1 MSRDSTVSRHQFI
14 DIKNDGD
21 LKLTTEIIINE
32 SLQLFFNHNIHYVWP
47 HTTIVWPFFVYSQ
60 MAMFQAKK

>member
-21 LKLTTEIIINE
+21 LKLTREIIINE
-32 SLQLFFNHNIHYVWP
+32 SLQLFLNHNILY
-47 HTTIVWPFFVYSQ
+47 PFPSHLWILEYTE
-60 MAMFQAKK
+60 